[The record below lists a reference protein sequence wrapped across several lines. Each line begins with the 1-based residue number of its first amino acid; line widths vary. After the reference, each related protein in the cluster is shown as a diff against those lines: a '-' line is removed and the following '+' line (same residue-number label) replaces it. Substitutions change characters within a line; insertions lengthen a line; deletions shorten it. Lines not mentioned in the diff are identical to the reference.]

1 MPLLRGPRTDPE
13 ADRGGAPDA
22 TSGVVGI
29 TARVVAYKG
38 ISGLAAAGI
47 TVVTARSLGPDGR
60 GAFVLL
66 FTLAT
71 VTYLACTFGVNTA
84 ARVHLV
90 ARPPVVE
97 LGDYLG
103 LAAAQVAVQTFAC
116 AALGALLLPIVD
128 VELSVLDIGLL
139 GLLGGTLLGQYMLF
153 DAINAYGRTAL
164 AAALDAAGSVAQ
176 LFLVLGLASLDVR
189 DVAPY
194 IGALAVANAGQVLLE
209 LLTLRSMDLDLR
221 PRYRRREW
229 KLLLRSGAPGTALS
243 VAQMLT
249 FRLDR
254 YVVGIFLNPA
264 AVGVYSVA
272 AAIPEL
278 LRIPSFALSYSFFY
292 RIASGKATPEDF
304 RRLRRWFVLM
314 AVVLS
319 AATFLLAPVLI
330 RTAFGSTYADSVG
343 PLRILLLAEVG
354 VTIFHLDAFS
364 LAGLN
369 RIGHAAAA
377 AVAGLAVVVVAD
389 LVLVPTFEI
398 TGAAWASVMGYT
410 VMGLAA
416 ALMLHR
422 QLRTSEVS
430 G

>member
-1 MPLLRGPRTDPE
+1 VL
-13 ADRGGAPDA
+13 
-22 TSGVVGI
+22 GI

-66 FTLAT
+66 FTVAT

-90 ARPPVVE
+90 AQPRVVE

-103 LAAAQVAVQTFAC
+103 LAWTQVAVQTVAC
-116 AALGALLLPIVD
+116 AVLGALLLPIVD
-128 VELSVLDIGLL
+128 VDLSALDIGVL
-139 GLLGGTLLGQYMLF
+139 GLLGGSLLGQYMLF

-176 LFLVLGLASLDVR
+176 LLLVLGLAAADVD
-189 DVAPY
+189 DVAAY
-194 IGALAVANAGQVLLE
+194 IGVLAVANIAQIVLEVLS
-209 LLTLRSMDLDLR
+209 LRSMNLDLR
-221 PRYRRREW
+221 PRYRPEAW
-229 KLLLRSGAPGTALS
+229 KLLLRTGAPGTALS
-243 VAQMLT
+243 LAQMLT

-254 YVVGIFLNPA
+254 YVVGIFLTPA

-272 AAIPEL
+272 AAVPEL

-292 RIASGKATPEDF
+292 RIASGKASPDDF
-304 RRLRRWFVLM
+304 RRLRRWFVGL

-319 AATFLLAPVLI
+319 AVTFVLAPVLI
-330 RTAFGSTYADSVG
+330 RTVFGSTYAGSVG
-343 PLRILLLAEVG
+343 ALRILLLAEVG

-369 RIGHAAAA
+369 RIGLAAAA
-377 AVAGLAVVVVAD
+377 AVGGLAVVVVGD
-389 LVLVPTFEI
+389 VLLVPTFEI
-398 TGAAWASVMGYT
+398 TGAAWASVIGYT
-410 VMGLAA
+410 VMGAVA
-416 ALMLHR
+416 ALLLR
-422 QLRTSEVS
+422 WQLRTAAVPR
-430 G
+430 